1 MTLKN
6 KGLIK
11 MILFGAAAIAVGIL
25 INNHTDALIQIV
37 MIAAGIGA
45 CVDGFYTLAGMK
57 KWKFSDTTK
66 TLATIKGYESM
77 VLGIAAILIAIFAAD
92 TAITVMVYIFAIGL
106 LFSAVVAFQNATVAG
121 KFEIDEMRSH
131 FFVEG
136 IFELLVA
143 LLLFCKPVDTVYTIV
158 KILAIGL
165 MVIGAI
171 MVIVPVA
178 VMFKGKKEGETEAV
192 VGEAEVVEDET
203 KTE

>member
-1 MTLKN
+1 MTIKN

-11 MILFGAAAIAVGIL
+11 MILFGAAALAVGIL
-25 INNHTDALIQIV
+25 ILNHTDALIQIV

-121 KFEIDEMRSH
+121 KFEIEEMRSH

-136 IFELLVA
+136 IIELLVA
-143 LLLFCKPVDTVYTIV
+143 IILFFKPVDTVYTLV

-165 MVIGAI
+165 IVIGAI
-171 MVIVPVA
+171 MVCVPIYVLA
-178 VMFKGKKEGETEAV
+178 KGKDG
-192 VGEAEVVEDET
+192 GEAEVVIGEAEVVDDD
-203 KTE
+203 KKD

>member
-11 MILFGAAAIAVGIL
+11 MILFGAASLAVGIL
-25 INNHTDALIQIV
+25 INSHTDALIKIV

-45 CVDGFYTLAGMK
+45 CVDGFYTLVGMK

-66 TLATIKGYESM
+66 TLVTIKGYESM
-77 VLGIAAILIAIFAAD
+77 VLGIAAILIAVFAAD

-106 LFSAVVAFQNATVAG
+106 LFSAVVAFQNASVAG
-121 KFEIDEMRSH
+121 KFEIEDMRSH

-136 IFELLVA
+136 IIELLVA
-143 LLLFCKPVDTVYTIV
+143 LLLFFKPVDTVYTIV
-158 KILAIGL
+158 RILAIGL

-178 VMFKGKKEGETEAV
+178 VMFKGKKDGDAEAV
-192 VGEAEVVEDET
+192 VGEAEVLEDKKEN
-203 KTE
+203 E

>member
-1 MTLKN
+1 MTIKN

-11 MILFGAAAIAVGIL
+11 MMLFGAAALAVGIL
-25 INNHTDALIQIV
+25 ILNHTDALIQIV

-121 KFEIDEMRSH
+121 KFEIEEMRSH

-136 IFELLVA
+136 IIELLVA
-143 LLLFCKPVDTVYTIV
+143 IILFFKPVDTVYTLV

-165 MVIGAI
+165 IVIGAI
-171 MVIVPVA
+171 MVCVPIY
-178 VMFKGKKEGETEAV
+178 VMTKGKDGSEAV
-192 VGEAEVVEDET
+192 IVEAEVVEDD
-203 KTE
+203 KKD

>member
-45 CVDGFYTLAGMK
+45 CLDGFYTLNGTK

-66 TLATIKGYESM
+66 TLTTVKGVESL
-77 VLGIAAILIAIFAAD
+77 VLGIAAILVAIFAAD
-92 TAITVMVYIFAIGL
+92 TAITVMVYIFAVGL
-106 LFSAVVAFQNATVAG
+106 LFSAVVAFQNASVAG

-136 IFELLVA
+136 IIELLVA
-143 LLLFCKPVDTVYTIV
+143 LLLFFKPVDTVHTIV
-158 KILAIGL
+158 SILAIGL
-165 MVIGAI
+165 IVIGAI

-178 VMFKGKKEGETEAV
+178 VMFKGKKDGEAETV
-192 VGEAEVVEDET
+192 VVEAEVVEDKKDNE
-203 KTE
+203 

>member
-11 MILFGAAAIAVGIL
+11 MIIFGAAALAVGIL
-25 INNHTDALIQIV
+25 ILNHTDALIKIV

-77 VLGIAAILIAIFAAD
+77 ILGIAAILIAIFAAD
-92 TAITVMVYIFAIGL
+92 AAITVMVYIFAIGL
-106 LFSAVVAFQNATVAG
+106 LFSAVVAFQNVAVAG
-121 KFEIDEMRSH
+121 KFEIEDMRSH
-131 FFVEG
+131 FMVEG
-136 IFELLVA
+136 IIELLVA
-143 LLLFCKPVDTVYTIV
+143 IILFFKPVDTVYTLV

-165 MVIGAI
+165 IVIGAI
-171 MVIVPVA
+171 MVCVSIY
-178 VMFKGKKEGETEAV
+178 VMIKGKNGGEAAAV
-192 VGEAEVVEDET
+192 VGEAEVFEEE
-203 KTE
+203 KES